1 MTFRELNLNNNVWEA
16 IQELGYSEATPIQEQ
31 AIPIIL
37 DGKDL
42 VGCAQTGTGKTAA
55 FAIPIINNIHR
66 IVGSGK
72 KRKQIR
78 TVVLSPTRELAMQIA
93 ENFEE
98 LSKYTAIKTLVVYG
112 GVNQNPQVDALKYGV
127 DVLIATPGRFLDLY
141 KQKHISLD
149 GMHQLVIDEA
159 DLMLDMGFIN
169 DVKKVIKLSPD
180 NRQTLMFSATMPFG
194 VRELAD
200 EFLSNADYISVD
212 PVSSAAESVSQKVYM
227 VEKEDKKKLL
237 AHVLE
242 TQQLKDVL
250 IFTRTKQGSDN
261 VVEFL
266 QKNNYKA
273 ESLHGDKS
281 QTARTQILEQFK
293 NKELDILVATDV
305 ASRGIDID
313 QLPYVI
319 NYDIPNIP
327 EIYVHRIGRTGR
339 AGHDGTALSF
349 VGKDEKTYWQDI
361 EKLIRQQVKVVKDNP
376 FPWRE
381 DNPNAKKDYR
391 RGFGKPKSSEG
402 KSNKP
407 KNGPANS
414 RKSEGSKKNKKRWY

>member
-1 MTFRELNLNNNVWEA
+1 MTFRELELNNNVWEA
-16 IQELGYSEATPIQEQ
+16 IQELGYKEVTPIQEK
-31 AIPIIL
+31 AIPIVM

-55 FAIPIINNIHR
+55 FAIPIINTIHR

-93 ENFEE
+93 EDFEN
-98 LSKYTAIKTLVVYG
+98 LSKYTAIKTVVVYG
-112 GVNQNPQVDALKYGV
+112 GVNQVPQVDTLKQGV

-169 DVKKVIKLSPD
+169 DVKKVIKLSPH

-200 EFLSNADYISVD
+200 EFLSNAEYISVD
-212 PVSSAAESVSQKVYM
+212 PVSSAAESVDQKVYF

-237 AHVLE
+237 AHLLE
-242 TQQLKDVL
+242 TQQLKDIL
-250 IFTRTKQGSDN
+250 IFTRTKNGSDN
-261 VVEFL
+261 VAEYL
-266 QKNNYKA
+266 KKNSYKA

-281 QTARTQILEQFK
+281 QSARTEILEQFK
-293 NKELDILVATDV
+293 NKQLDILVATDV

-319 NYDIPNIP
+319 NFDIPNIP

-339 AGHDGTALSF
+339 AGNEGSAFSF
-349 VGKDEKTYWQDI
+349 VGKDEKTYWLTI
-361 EKLIRQQVKVVKDNP
+361 EKLIRKQVKVVKDNP
-376 FPWRE
+376 FPWKE
-381 DNPNAKKDYR
+381 GNENTKKDYR
-391 RGFGKPKSSEG
+391 KGFGNAKSS
-402 KSNKP
+402 S
-407 KNGPANS
+407 NS
-414 RKSEGSKKNKKRWY
+414 RKSDASKKNKKRWY

>member
-1 MTFRELNLNNNVWEA
+1 MTFREINLNNNVWEA
-16 IQELGYSEATPIQEQ
+16 IQELGFSEVTPIQEK

-37 DGKDL
+37 EGNDL

-78 TVVLSPTRELAMQIA
+78 TVVLSPTRELAIQIA
-93 ENFEE
+93 ENFDS
-98 LSKYTAIKTLVVYG
+98 LSKYTAIKTAVIYG
-112 GVNQNPQVDALKYGV
+112 GVSQNPQVDALKQGV
-127 DVLIATPGRFLDLY
+127 DVLVATPGRFLDLY
-141 KQKHISLD
+141 KQNFINLD

-159 DLMLDMGFIN
+159 DMMLDMGFIN
-169 DVKKVIKLSPD
+169 DVKKVIKLSPN
-180 NRQTLMFSATMPFG
+180 NRQTLLFSATMPFG

-200 EFLSNADYISVD
+200 EFLTNADYISVD
-212 PVSSAAESVSQKVYM
+212 PVSSSAETVSQKVYM

-237 AHVLE
+237 GHVLE
-242 TQQLKDVL
+242 SQHLKDILV
-250 IFTRTKQGSDN
+250 FTRTKQGSDI
-261 VVEFL
+261 VADYL
-266 QKNNYKA
+266 QKNGYKA

-281 QTARTQILEQFK
+281 QAARNEILESFK

-339 AGHDGTALSF
+339 AGNEGIALSF
-349 VGKDEKTYWQDI
+349 VGRDEKNYWQDI
-361 EKLIRQQVKVVKDNP
+361 EKLIRKQVKVVKDNP
-376 FPWRE
+376 YPWRE
-381 DNPNAKKDYR
+381 VNASTKKDYR
-391 RGFGKPKSSEG
+391 RGFSNAGKKSST
-402 KSNKP
+402 KNSN
-407 KNGPANS
+407 NSNS
-414 RKSEGSKKNKKRWY
+414 RKSDNSKKNKKRWY